1 MKSNWS
7 DKFSLIVITLWI
19 GALWATSATAYVLF
33 DTLQDKQLAGQLAG
47 KFFNYVSYLGLFS
60 AFYLLIHRLF
70 SYGTLALKQAYFWAI
85 FVMLLLV
92 LAGHFGIQ
100 PILAQLKANALPA
113 DVMQT
118 VFADRFRAW
127 HGVASIAYMLQCL
140 LGLVVVLRAR

>member
-1 MKSNWS
+1 MNNWS
-7 DKFSLIVITLWI
+7 DKFSLIIITLWI
-19 GALWATSATAYVLF
+19 GALWSAGAAAYALF

-60 AFYLLIHRLF
+60 AFYLLIHRLLRF
-70 SYGTLALKQAYFWAI
+70 GTVVLKQGFFWAV

-100 PILAQLKANALPA
+100 PLLAQFKADAFPS
-113 DVMQT
+113 DVMQS
-118 VFADRFRAW
+118 VFANRFRTW

-140 LGLVVVLRAR
+140 LGFIVVLRAK